1 MAKII
6 GWLIVFAIAIMVLWS
21 MGSWPWW
28 VWAIIIFVLFSVGA
42 AEKAKEE
49 REMQEQIDRRLLAEE
64 NLENYILTSGDIEAI
79 NLLKIAHENPN
90 KFFPILNGGIEKGNK
105 TLKNAVRIYLD
116 AVDEID
122 DEYSEEEEYNEEG
135 SKKNNH
141 QNDSVENID
150 DCFSVLEIPSD
161 SSSSDIKSA
170 YRKKMAEYH
179 PDKVFKL
186 GDKLKKIANE
196 ESKRVNIAYSMLKD
210 SGYV

>member
-6 GWLIVFAIAIMVLWS
+6 GWLIVLAIIIRALES
-21 MGSWPWW
+21 MGSWSWW
-28 VWAIIIFVLFSVGA
+28 IWVVIIIIFILFLVGV
-42 AEKAKEE
+42 AEKKKRELAK
-49 REMQEQIDRRLLAEE
+49 E

-79 NLLKIAHENPN
+79 NLLKIAYENPD
-90 KFFPILNGGIEKGNK
+90 KFLSVLNGGIAKGNK
-105 TLKNAVRIYLD
+105 TLKNAVHIYLNTVGEN
-116 AVDEID
+116 A
-122 DEYSEEEEYNEEG
+122 EYSEQEEYKEWG

-141 QNDSVENID
+141 QNDRVKNIV

-161 SSSSDIKSA
+161 SSPSDIKSA
-170 YRKKMAEYH
+170 YRKKMAGYH

-196 ESKRVNIAYSMLKD
+196 ESKKINIAYSMLKD